1 MGNGRTQCVEQQTL
15 KPVVV
20 QRPESIWNIEPMM
33 HGMECAVQILVGVE
47 VSVQE
52 VLPSIND
59 EAIDMNGGDSQD
71 DPDGSETVGPE
82 RKKSCA
88 YMANRNWTAGMSHQ

>member
-1 MGNGRTQCVEQQTL
+1 MGDGCAQCVEQQTL

-20 QRPESIWNIEPMM
+20 QGPESIWNVESMM

-59 EAIDMNGGDSQD
+59 EAIDI
-71 DPDGSETVGPE
+71 DGE
-82 RKKSCA
+82 
-88 YMANRNWTAGMSHQ
+88 